1 MPLHRSS
8 FLTTDCNEDQ
18 GTYSLALF
26 TNLKQ
31 KLQFCK
37 HSVNGVRKN
46 PWDIALFAHWNTPT
60 SSEYAESVRSKSLL
74 VVETIAKKYS
84 KTQNATL
91 KFLAQGEL
99 KFPILMD

>member
-37 HSVNGVRKN
+37 HFVNGVRKN
-46 PWDIALFAHWNTPT
+46 YLDIVSFAHYDPPP
-60 SSEYAESVRSKSLL
+60 SSEYAE
-74 VVETIAKKYS
+74 
-84 KTQNATL
+84 N
-91 KFLAQGEL
+91 
-99 KFPILMD
+99 